1 MCRYARAVNGLLNQY
16 SDRLGKLQL
25 KVREKQL
32 DGVILV
38 PGPNLRYY
46 TGGNSLLLERPF
58 FMAVPAVGEPHL
70 VTPTLESGPYLRSPL
85 KIIIHSW
92 TDADGPSK
100 SIEETVNQLKLNGK
114 WGLEGDMPYRFIDVL
129 LKFAQPQFENAE
141 SILQNLRAVKDVQE
155 VQLLTRSAKV
165 ISKSFLGIPAM
176 LKAGI
181 SELELARKVAGEI
194 RVNGAESIPD
204 VLVQSGPMAADGHHL
219 PSERKLR
226 RKESIVID
234 ATCTYGGYFADIT
247 RTFMIGR
254 DPAFERLYESVLEAQ
269 VEAVDASRAGETSG
283 SIDEAARGCLRG
295 KGLDKYFVHRTGHGL
310 GLEVHEAPYIV
321 PGGIEVIRPGMAF
334 TIEPGAYMQGKT
346 GIRIEDDLI
355 STEQNSKV
363 LTRTVPKALGWWN

>member
-32 DGVILV
+32 NGVILV

-58 FMAVPAVGEPHL
+58 FMAVPVDGEPHL

-100 SIEETVNQLKLNGK
+100 SIEEIVNQLKLNGR
-114 WGLEGDMPYRFIDVL
+114 WGVEGDMPYRFIDAI
-129 LKFAQPQFENAE
+129 LKFTQPQFENAE
-141 SILQNLRAVKDVQE
+141 SILQNLRSVKDARE
-155 VQLLTRSAKV
+155 VAMLTRSAKI
-165 ISKSFLGIPAM
+165 ISKSFLKIPRM

-181 SELELARKVAGEI
+181 SELELAQKVAGEM
-194 RVNGAESIPD
+194 RVNGAESTPD

-219 PSERKLR
+219 SSERKLR

-254 DPAFERLYESVLEAQ
+254 DPSFQRLYESVLEAQ
-269 VEAVDASRAGETSG
+269 VEAVHASRAGVTSG
-283 SIDEAARGCLRG
+283 SIDEAARGCLRR

-321 PGGIEVIRPGMAF
+321 PGGIEAIRPGMAF

-363 LTRTVPKALGWWN
+363 LTRTVPNAFDWWN

>member
-1 MCRYARAVNGLLNQY
+1 MLNQY

-32 DGVILV
+32 NGVILV

-58 FMAVPAVGEPHL
+58 FMAVPVDGEPHL

-100 SIEETVNQLKLNGK
+100 SIEEIVNQLKLNGR
-114 WGLEGDMPYRFIDVL
+114 WGVEGDMPYRFIDAI
-129 LKFAQPQFENAE
+129 LKFTQPQFENAE
-141 SILQNLRAVKDVQE
+141 SILQNLRSVKDARE
-155 VQLLTRSAKV
+155 VAMLTRSAKI
-165 ISKSFLGIPAM
+165 ISKSFLKIPRM

-181 SELELARKVAGEI
+181 SELELAQKVAGEM
-194 RVNGAESIPD
+194 RVNGAESTPD

-219 PSERKLR
+219 SSERKLR

-254 DPAFERLYESVLEAQ
+254 DPSFQRLYESVLEAQ
-269 VEAVDASRAGETSG
+269 VEAVHASRAGVTSG
-283 SIDEAARGCLRG
+283 SIDEAARGFLRR

-321 PGGIEVIRPGMAF
+321 PGGIEAIRPGMAF

-363 LTRTVPKALGWWN
+363 LTRTVPKAFGWWN

>member
-32 DGVILV
+32 NGVILV

-58 FMAVPAVGEPHL
+58 FMAVPVDGEPHL

-100 SIEETVNQLKLNGK
+100 SIEEIVNQLKLNGR
-114 WGLEGDMPYRFIDVL
+114 WGVEGDMPYRFIDAI
-129 LKFAQPQFENAE
+129 LKFTQPQFENAE
-141 SILQNLRAVKDVQE
+141 SILQNLRSVKDARE
-155 VQLLTRSAKV
+155 VAMLTRSAKI
-165 ISKSFLGIPAM
+165 ISKSFLKIPRM

-181 SELELARKVAGEI
+181 SELELAQKVAGEM
-194 RVNGAESIPD
+194 RVNGAESTPD

-219 PSERKLR
+219 SSERKLR

-254 DPAFERLYESVLEAQ
+254 DPSFQRLYESVLEAQ
-269 VEAVDASRAGETSG
+269 VEAVHASRAGVTSG
-283 SIDEAARGCLRG
+283 SIDEAARGFLRR

-321 PGGIEVIRPGMAF
+321 PGGIEAIRPGMAF

-363 LTRTVPKALGWWN
+363 LTRTVPKAFGWWN